1 MSSRL
6 GDYDTAQLLLANSAD
21 VDALMRDGYT
31 PLHLA
36 VKHEHDDIIKLLL
49 QHSAKLDIKSQV
61 DYSFFP
67 RTVSDWNQG
76 WKIGFGKKFLSV
88 RLGF

>member
-6 GDYDTAQLLLANSAD
+6 GDYDTVQLLLANSAD
-21 VDALMRDGYT
+21 VDALMRDRYT

-49 QHSAKLDIKSQV
+49 QHSAKVDIKSQV
-61 DYSFFP
+61 LILP
-67 RTVSDWNQG
+67 KTVSDRNKLVQD
-76 WKIGFGKKFLSV
+76 V
-88 RLGF
+88 RCKA